1 MCSGNAEI
9 FCNALRRECRYHTW
23 YKCCVI
29 HHADTDDFHRKDGS
43 GNRCAKQSG
52 KTGAH
57 AAHNHNTRVFVIK
70 VQELGK
76 KLPSE
81 PPTCSAAPSR
91 PAEPPQR
98 CVSRVERIING
109 ATCTGTSS
117 LDWIAVMTR
126 FVPVLRVSPASR

>member
-43 GNRCAKQSG
+43 GNRSAKQSG

-76 KLPSE
+76 KVAKRTADLQCRTFTSRR
-81 PPTCSAAPSR
+81 TAA
-91 PAEPPQR
+91 EVCQQGGK
-98 CVSRVERIING
+98 NN
-109 ATCTGTSS
+109 
-117 LDWIAVMTR
+117 
-126 FVPVLRVSPASR
+126 